1 MGAGRRGAG
10 CRGEEAVVLEE
21 KLGKVAV
28 ALDMNLVLALPS
40 PCQGK

>member
-1 MGAGRRGAG
+1 MI
-10 CRGEEAVVLEE
+10 LEE